1 MKCSVCGKPLSD
13 PVSVKIGIGPICRIK
28 LKNNEPKK
36 KQGDLFSDK
45 AQYYYE
51 IVGDV
56 IVIYDES
63 QGGRT
68 VTNDI
73 ERVLAEIA
81 KDLKANGKLLKDFKV
96 IYKDTQKVFDGVALT
111 KDGRFDHFYSINEY
125 LLKDALKKLE
135 YIRNEKYKL

>member
-13 PVSVKIGIGPICRIK
+13 PVSVKIGIGPICRIRY
-28 LKNNEPKK
+28 KNKEVN
-36 KQGDLFSDK
+36 KQGNLFSE
-45 AQYYYE
+45 AEYYYE

-73 ERVLAEIA
+73 ERVLDEIA

-96 IYKDTQKVFDGVALT
+96 IYKDTQKVFDGIALT